1 MYHSPHNPVSQ
12 YSVPVLL
19 NVIRTS
25 QFVFVQVLF
34 VLNYHYITKARLLI
48 LTRVDIQYLYY
59 CIESVGSFL
68 YT

>member
-1 MYHSPHNPVSQ
+1 MYHSLHNPLSQ